1 MTTFCFAFSFVQNR
15 TWKVFLVKE
24 NNFVLK
30 HDENKVYENIWRKY
44 IFLWVFLFVVV
55 MIYAFVF
62 QLASLYDFPIQPSQK
77 NAQHETK
84 SQYSAETW
92 PVFHFFK
99 HQWTIQKC
107 NNFTTFRV
115 STRFHVEE
123 LLAFHTNY
131 SDTHS
136 RSLMISSTT
145 LKWSKLSINFVH
157 ETKIVINLRV
167 QNKKYE

>member
-1 MTTFCFAFSFVQNR
+1 MMKIKFMKIFEEKYNFYEFSYLLLLLSYDLRFR
-15 TWKVFLVKE
+15 FSA
-24 NNFVLK
+24 
-30 HDENKVYENIWRKY
+30 R
-44 IFLWVFLFVVV
+44 
-55 MIYAFVF
+55 
-62 QLASLYDFPIQPSQK
+62 LYYFPIQPSQK

-115 STRFHVEE
+115 STNSSRFHVEE

-136 RSLMISSTT
+136 RSLTISSTDT
-145 LKWSKLSINFVH
+145 LTWSKLSINFVH

-167 QNKKYE
+167 QNQKYE

>member
-1 MTTFCFAFSFVQNR
+1 MTKIKFMKIF
-15 TWKVFLVKE
+15 
-24 NNFVLK
+24 
-30 HDENKVYENIWRKY
+30 DEN
-44 IFLWVFLFVVV
+44 IFFMSFL
-55 MIYAFVF
+55 ICC
-62 QLASLYDFPIQPSQK
+62 YDLRFRFSARLTSWFPHSAVTKK

-115 STRFHVEE
+115 STNSSRFHDEE

-145 LKWSKLSINFVH
+145 LTWSKLSINFVH

-167 QNKKYE
+167 QNQKYE

>member
-1 MTTFCFAFSFVQNR
+1 MMKIKFMKIFEEKYNFMSFLICCCCFC
-15 TWKVFLVKE
+15 
-24 NNFVLK
+24 
-30 HDENKVYENIWRKY
+30 
-44 IFLWVFLFVVV
+44 

-62 QLASLYDFPIQPSQK
+62 QLAFMISPFSRHKK

-115 STRFHVEE
+115 STNSSRFHVEE

-131 SDTHS
+131 SDAHS
-136 RSLMISSTT
+136 RSLTISSTNT
-145 LKWSKLSINFVH
+145 LTWSKLSINFVH

-167 QNKKYE
+167 QNQKYE